1 MSKKSNFSNA
11 ISINAIQ
18 SPQDLEAIFVYNK
31 YENDEVASYL
41 SSAYEAD
48 GKTFKK
54 EISRYTIINF
64 KQTYLTLGDSKDFND
79 AIENQ
84 SLIHNTDDFSQ
95 SLNSFVT
102 FQDTG
107 ILSRNFESID
117 RSCRI
122 RGITGNATDKAEEL
136 ALQVGNAIDSNI
148 LQELSVNSN
157 EVGMNFFNTSGN
169 LKKEKFK
176 NIDGIPISFLLI
188 DNIASDVLSI
198 SEFETIKSA
207 NYGLL
212 ADYLKD
218 RQQQARQ
225 ISPYINSYDFSAV
238 CKPYEVTY
246 TDSPQIAEPKLV
258 CHIIERIEEKSN
270 GEREIIS
277 PLKILEANEL
287 TYKDFTVLYGAKYTY
302 LVRSIYTV
310 TCQMFLNENFV
321 EGKILFSSNP
331 SNLVSITAEDTSPP
345 PPPEDLR
352 FRYDYTKNEMTLS
365 WSLPINKTQDITR
378 FQVFRRNN
386 LLEPFVL
393 LKEYDFDQSIVKTQR
408 NEEPLPINVI
418 KTTTPVRRHTDYD
431 FRRNSDYIYAV
442 CSVDAHGYVSN
453 YSAQHRVSF
462 NKQKNSLSIE
472 CVSDSGAPRPY
483 PNLYV
488 NLPGTLTLDSIT
500 RSGIKKMSITF
511 DPEYLKVTTSDGK
524 DLNFL
529 DTNNSKIFASIIDT
543 TRAEQ
548 VSIPITI
555 NDLRSQE

>member
-1 MSKKSNFSNA
+1 
-11 ISINAIQ
+11 
-18 SPQDLEAIFVYNK
+18 
-31 YENDEVASYL
+31 
-41 SSAYEAD
+41 
-48 GKTFKK
+48 
-54 EISRYTIINF
+54 
-64 KQTYLTLGDSKDFND
+64 
-79 AIENQ
+79 
-84 SLIHNTDDFSQ
+84 
-95 SLNSFVT
+95 
-102 FQDTG
+102 
-107 ILSRNFESID
+107 
-117 RSCRI
+117 
-122 RGITGNATDKAEEL
+122 
-136 ALQVGNAIDSNI
+136 
-148 LQELSVNSN
+148 
-157 EVGMNFFNTSGN
+157 
-169 LKKEKFK
+169 
-176 NIDGIPISFLLI
+176 
-188 DNIASDVLSI
+188 
-198 SEFETIKSA
+198 
-207 NYGLL
+207 
-212 ADYLKD
+212 
-218 RQQQARQ
+218 
-225 ISPYINSYDFSAV
+225 
-238 CKPYEVTY
+238 
-246 TDSPQIAEPKLV
+246 
-258 CHIIERIEEKSN
+258 
-270 GEREIIS
+270 
-277 PLKILEANEL
+277 
-287 TYKDFTVLYGAKYTY
+287 
-302 LVRSIYTV
+302 
-310 TCQMFLNENFV
+310 V

-462 NKQKNSLSIE
+462 NKQKNSLNIE

-529 DTNNSKIFASIIDT
+529 DTKNSKIFASIIDT